1 MWQGATMT
9 LIRTV
14 VFTLLVP
21 GTVTVWAPL
30 LLLRST
36 GGLRLPPPGPRWVG
50 AVAIIVGAACYLRCA
65 WDFTFTGQGTP
76 APWDAPRQF
85 VAQGLYRL
93 TRNPMYV
100 GVLLVLMGEVLL
112 FASLPLLIYAL
123 LVMGCFHLFI
133 VLYEEPKL
141 RRQFG
146 PDYDAY
152 CRRVPRWLLR
162 RQGQEE

>member
-1 MWQGATMT
+1 
-9 LIRTV
+9 
-14 VFTLLVP
+14 
-21 GTVTVWAPL
+21 
-30 LLLRST
+30 
-36 GGLRLPPPGPRWVG
+36 
-50 AVAIIVGAACYLRCA
+50 
-65 WDFTFTGQGTP
+65 
-76 APWDAPRQF
+76 
-85 VAQGLYRL
+85 
-93 TRNPMYV
+93 MYV

-123 LVMGCFHLFI
+123 LVMACFHLFI